1 MKKIIILLL
10 LLISTTVISANDS
23 IVFKVNYIYTFKN
36 AKEHKSGTDEMVL
49 EIGRQYTAF
58 HSRWRVE
65 RSRIFQKYRHEPRDQ
80 QLARTA
86 DMPRSRTFYSF
97 YTDYPEKGVTTT
109 SYYAFNIF
117 ECEERIE
124 PIDWKY
130 LEGDS
135 VILGHDCLKAEGM
148 FRGHKWTVW
157 FTPDVPMEYGPWK
170 LRGLPGLILYAEHDS
185 GFFKYEA
192 IELGKCE
199 GEAMFHQND
208 KKPIKSTA
216 KEIQELNALKFTN
229 FDAYCDRSGLPK
241 PLNLETKNR
250 PSKTPIFMEKYE

>member
-10 LLISTTVISANDS
+10 LLISTTAISANDS

-49 EIGRQYTAF
+49 EIGTQYAAF

-97 YTDYPEKGVTTT
+97 YTDYPEKGITSTT
-109 SYYAFNIF
+109 YQAFHF
-117 ECEERIE
+117 YECEEKIE

-130 LEGDS
+130 LDGDI

-170 LRGLPGLILYAEHDS
+170 LRGMPGIILYAEHDS

-192 IELGKCE
+192 IELGRCE
-199 GEAMFHQND
+199 GLVMFHQND

-216 KEIQELNALKFTN
+216 KEIQALNALEYTN
-229 FDAYCDRSGLPK
+229 PDTFFDRSGLPK
-241 PLNLETKNR
+241 PLNIDYKKW

>member
-1 MKKIIILLL
+1 MKKIIILFL
-10 LLISTTVISANDS
+10 LLISTTAISANDS
-23 IVFKVNYIYTFKN
+23 IVFKVNYIYTFKDT
-36 AKEHKSGTDEMVL
+36 KERKSGTDEMVL
-49 EIGRQYTAF
+49 EIGKQYTAF

-65 RSRIFQKYRHEPRDQ
+65 RSRIYQQYRHETTDQ

-86 DMPRSRTFYSF
+86 NMPRFRTFYSF

-109 SYYAFNIF
+109 SYNSFNIF
-117 ECEERIE
+117 ECEEIIE
-124 PIDWKY
+124 PIEWKY
-130 LEGDS
+130 IDGDS

-199 GEAMFHQND
+199 GLAMFHQNN

-216 KEIQELNALKFTN
+216 KEIQELDALSYTNPNAF
-229 FDAYCDRSGLPK
+229 FERCGMPK
-241 PLNLETKNR
+241 PLNIDLKKL
-250 PSKTPIFMEKYE
+250 PSRTPIFMEKYE

>member
-1 MKKIIILLL
+1 M
-10 LLISTTVISANDS
+10 
-23 IVFKVNYIYTFKN
+23 
-36 AKEHKSGTDEMVL
+36 
-49 EIGRQYTAF
+49 
-58 HSRWRVE
+58 
-65 RSRIFQKYRHEPRDQ
+65 
-80 QLARTA
+80 ARTA
-86 DMPRSRTFYSF
+86 NMPRSRTFYSF

-109 SYYAFNIF
+109 SYNAFNIF

-130 LEGDS
+130 LDGDS

-199 GEAMFHQND
+199 GLAMFHQND

-216 KEIQELNALKFTN
+216 KEIQELDALNYKNTEAF
-229 FDAYCDRSGLPK
+229 FERCGMPK
-241 PLNLETKNR
+241 PLNIDLKKL
-250 PSKTPIFMEKYE
+250 PSETPIFMEKYE

>member
-10 LLISTTVISANDS
+10 LIISTTAISANDS

-49 EIGRQYTAF
+49 EIGTQYAAF

-65 RSRIFQKYRHEPRDQ
+65 RSRIYQQYRHETTDQ

-86 DMPRSRTFYSF
+86 NMPRSRTFYSF
-97 YTDYPEKGVTTT
+97 YTDYPEKGITSTT
-109 SYYAFNIF
+109 YHAFNIF

>member
-1 MKKIIILLL
+1 MKHFIMLLL
-10 LLISTTVISANDS
+10 LLVYTTLISANDS
-23 IVFKVNYIYTFKN
+23 IVFKVNYIYTFKD
-36 AKEHKSGTDEMVL
+36 AKERKSGTDEMVL

-58 HSRWRVE
+58 HSRWKVE
-65 RSRIFQKYRHEPRDQ
+65 RSRIYQQYRHETTDQ

-86 DMPRSRTFYSF
+86 NMPRSKTFYSF

-109 SYYAFNIF
+109 SYNSFNIF

-130 LEGDS
+130 LDGDS
-135 VILGHDCLKAEGM
+135 VILGHDCLKAEGI

-199 GEAMFHQND
+199 GLAMFHQNN

-216 KEIQELNALKFTN
+216 KEIQELDALSYTNPNAF
-229 FDAYCDRSGLPK
+229 FERCGMPK
-241 PLNLETKNR
+241 PLNIDLKKL
-250 PSKTPIFMEKYE
+250 PSRTPIFMEKYE

>member
-1 MKKIIILLL
+1 MKKITILLL
-10 LLISTTVISANDS
+10 LLISTTAITANDS

-49 EIGRQYTAF
+49 EIGTQYAAF

-65 RSRIFQKYRHEPRDQ
+65 RSRIYQKYRHETTDQ

-86 DMPRSRTFYSF
+86 NMPRSKTFYSF
-97 YTDYPEKGVTTT
+97 YTDYPEKGITSTT
-109 SYYAFNIF
+109 YQAFHF
-117 ECEERIE
+117 YECEEKIE

-130 LEGDS
+130 LDGDS

-199 GEAMFHQND
+199 GLVMFHQND

-216 KEIQELNALKFTN
+216 KEIQELDALSYTNPNAF
-229 FDAYCDRSGLPK
+229 FERCGMPK
-241 PLNLETKNR
+241 PLNIDLKKL
-250 PSKTPIFMEKYE
+250 PSRTPIFMEKYE

>member
-1 MKKIIILLL
+1 MLLL
-10 LLISTTVISANDS
+10 LLVYTTLISANDS

-36 AKEHKSGTDEMVL
+36 TKERKSDTDEMVL
-49 EIGRQYTAF
+49 EIGRLYTAF
-58 HSRWRVE
+58 HSRWKVE
-65 RSRIFQKYRHEPRDQ
+65 RSRIYQQYRHETTDQ

-86 DMPRSRTFYSF
+86 KMPRSKTFYSF

-109 SYYAFNIF
+109 SYNSFNIF

-130 LEGDS
+130 LDGDS

-199 GEAMFHQND
+199 GLAMFHQNN

-216 KEIQELNALKFTN
+216 KEIQELDALSYTNPNAF
-229 FDAYCDRSGLPK
+229 FERCGMPK
-241 PLNLETKNR
+241 PLNIDLKKL
-250 PSKTPIFMEKYE
+250 PSRTPIFMEKYE